1 MSEDSPFVNT
11 FGIEDKSLPKINL
24 EGWIKKDEIRFDEPA
39 AKSED
44 VPFGS
49 MDLAVDPDKEVEVE
63 PGESVLPDA
72 ENTKLPQD
80 DYKLL
85 GKTTVLRFTDP
96 DKKEK
101 LPEYIDPRVP
111 TNKVKKLRLSKRDEE
126 DL

>member
-1 MSEDSPFVNT
+1 MSEDSPVINT
-11 FGIEDKSLPKINL
+11 FSIEDNSLPKMNL

-49 MDLAVDPDKEVEVE
+49 MDLAVDPDEDIKVD
-63 PGESVLPDA
+63 PGKSVLPDA

-80 DYKLL
+80 DFKMP
-85 GKTTVLRFTDP
+85 GQTTVLRFVEP
-96 DKKEK
+96 EEENKQ
-101 LPEYIDPRVP
+101 PEYIDPRLP
-111 TNKVKKLRLSKRDEE
+111 KDKTRKLRLEKRDGK